1 MLAPGEVRADRRM
14 ADPSVGSRE
23 GSEAQELQTHNSE
36 RHLEGDLR
44 VASRKGTAFLG
55 KGIPL

>member
-1 MLAPGEVRADRRM
+1 MLAPSEVRADRRM
-14 ADPSVGSRE
+14 ADPSVGNRE

-36 RHLEGDLR
+36 GDLR
-44 VASRKGTAFLG
+44 VASGRGTAFLG